1 MSPLPRLHPHSFGV
15 RSLAAPLL
23 SAAAGWLVYSRLAI
37 DHSVALPKA
46 LAAEHT
52 HLASAAGKL
61 GYYCDR
67 SGSGRALVLIH
78 GLHSA
83 ASAYDMRPLFEH
95 FRGSRPVYALD
106 LPGFGTS
113 SRRPRGSN
121 KKFTPS
127 LYRDAIAHFLGATQS
142 AATDVIALSQSCEF
156 TAMVAERNPT
166 AVHSLALLSPTG
178 LNKAPAYDHSEPR
191 TTSLRGALARRSPLV
206 RQAIFDLLTTR
217 PGLLRALKRSFVA
230 KVDAGLAE
238 YAFLTSHQP
247 DAATAPLA
255 LFSGQLTTAEIF
267 EHAYLQLR
275 RPTLAIYDRDPRTS
289 FERLPE
295 LMAHNEHWRAI
306 RVVPSRGLPH
316 WDKLPETVA
325 ALEAFWAS
333 ISPA

>member
-1 MSPLPRLHPHSFGV
+1 MSLLPRLHAHSFGA
-15 RSLAAPLL
+15 RSLVKPLL
-23 SAAAGWLVYSRLAI
+23 SAAAGWLAYSRLAI

-52 HLASAAGKL
+52 HLRSAAGKL
-61 GYYCDR
+61 GYYCDP

-83 ASAYDMRPLFEH
+83 ASAYDMRPLFNH
-95 FRGSRPVYALD
+95 FRGVRPVYALD

-113 SRRPRGSN
+113 SRRLPGS
-121 KKFTPS
+121 KKFTPA
-127 LYRDAIAHFLGATQS
+127 LYRNAIVRFLEATQN
-142 AATDVIALSQSCEF
+142 APVDVIALSQSCEF
-156 TAMVAERNPT
+156 TAMAAELRPQ

-178 LNKAPAYDHSEPR
+178 LGKGSTYDHTNMPHTR
-191 TTSLRGALARRSPLV
+191 SLRSALARRSPLL
-206 RQAIFDLLTTR
+206 RQAFFDLITSR
-217 PGLLRALKRSFVA
+217 PGLLRSLGRSFVA
-230 KVDAGLAE
+230 EVDPDLAH

-247 DAATAPLA
+247 HAATAPLA
-255 LFSGQLTTAEIF
+255 ILAGHLATPDLYQRV
-267 EHAYLQLR
+267 YLQLR
-275 RPTLAIYDRDPRTS
+275 RPTLAVYDRDPRTS

-295 LMAHNEHWRAI
+295 LMAGNEHWRAI

-333 ISPA
+333 IP

>member
-1 MSPLPRLHPHSFGV
+1 MSLLPRLHAHSFGA
-15 RSLAAPLL
+15 RTLAAPLL

-46 LAAEHT
+46 LEAEHA
-52 HLASAAGKL
+52 HLRSAAGKL

-95 FRGSRPVYALD
+95 FRGTRPVYALD
-106 LPGFGTS
+106 LPGFGSS
-113 SRRPRGSN
+113 SRRPRGSH
-121 KKFTPS
+121 KKFTPA
-127 LYRDAIAHFLGATQS
+127 LYRNAILRFLEATQN
-142 AATDVIALSQSCEF
+142 AAADVIALSQGCEF
-156 TAMVAERNPT
+156 SAMAAECRPA

-178 LNKAPAYDHSEPR
+178 LREESTYDHSAKTQTR
-191 TTSLRGALARRSPLV
+191 SLRGALARRSPLV
-206 RQAIFDLLTTR
+206 RQAIFDLITSR
-217 PGLLRALKRSFVA
+217 PGLLRSLGRSFVA
-230 KVDAGLAE
+230 KVDPGLAD

-247 DAATAPLA
+247 HAATAPLA
-255 LFSGQLTTAEIF
+255 LISGQLTTPDLF
-267 EHAYLQLR
+267 KRVYLQLK
-275 RPTLAIYDRDPRTS
+275 RPTLAIYDRDARTS

-295 LMAHNEHWRAI
+295 LMARNEHWRAI
-306 RVVPSRGLPH
+306 RIVPSRGLPH

-333 ISPA
+333 TP